1 MPDKLHQGS
10 IATIYKTRAGFARIL
25 SNIQQKPA
33 IKPKSAVFAAYPLAF
48 KLL

>member
-1 MPDKLHQGS
+1 
-10 IATIYKTRAGFARIL
+10 L